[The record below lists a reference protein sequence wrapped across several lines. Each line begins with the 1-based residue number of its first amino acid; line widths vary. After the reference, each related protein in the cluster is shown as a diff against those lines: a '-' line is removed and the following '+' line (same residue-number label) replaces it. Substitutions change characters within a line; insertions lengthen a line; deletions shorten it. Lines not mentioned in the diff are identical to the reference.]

1 MKPTIIKLYFSI
13 IICLLPGNKNILAQD
28 KTFGYRWVMHQKD
41 WYQKVS
47 TDEIDEQKSL
57 LLNARSNA
65 KGKIGTLIPVF
76 QLDKNGA
83 EITII
88 IKYKSKNCKK
98 TWLTLSKIGECE
110 RIIANDTIIL
120 PTKNEWFEI
129 NRKVK
134 IKDALLLNVILEAE
148 GSHEKEN
155 KLWINKFGVYANGGR
170 LRNEVITLNHN
181 NTLSNDNYRIKT
193 TARKS
198 GNNKENLSSKMHN
211 KELKSE
217 SSALEKLP
225 IIKLNNA
232 DYSEIPSMDA
242 NILGIGETVH
252 GNKTLGNVAFA
263 MIKQRIKENNC
274 KLVLHEFPLE
284 SSLFVNR
291 YIKNDPRFKLE
302 DIERYMEGS
311 LSSETTID
319 FIKWLKHYNTTH
331 NNTVSLW
338 GMDLESMKMAGGI
351 DLSEFVETMFKEQK
365 NAQIDSIVNRL
376 LNGES
381 SVSDQKELTESTGI
395 IGKCLTEDER
405 EIIKWCLLTNQTYKE
420 TYDRLVHRDIIMAN
434 ICYKLIE
441 MLTKTGE
448 TTSIYGHFSHLNY
461 LVGGDMSRLDN
472 YAMGHYVRAQ
482 YAHNYQAIAL
492 CTYAGTTL
500 NALTDK
506 VIGVAKLVDAS
517 VGSIEHNLQTMAKG
531 MLYLPTKYL
540 DCTYVVKMRE
550 LGNSNNPQQFF
561 YISPKARAEGILFVP
576 YSVAIE
582 KSEDV
587 LKRYLNYVDNTVRRY
602 LEKAKKQKKQ

>member
-1 MKPTIIKLYFSI
+1 MKPTKIKLFFVM
-13 IICLLPGNKNILAQD
+13 IICLLTGNKNILAQD
-28 KTFGYRWVMHQKD
+28 KTFGYRWSMHQND

-47 TDEIDEQKSL
+47 TDKIDGQKSL
-57 LLNARSNA
+57 LLNARNNA

-76 QLDKNGA
+76 QLDKNGT
-83 EITII
+83 EITIT

-110 RIIANDTIIL
+110 RIIANDTIIM
-120 PTKNEWFEI
+120 PIKNEWFEI
-129 NRKVK
+129 SRKVK
-134 IKDALLLNVILEAE
+134 IKDALLLNVLLEAE

-193 TARKS
+193 STRKS
-198 GNNKENLSSKMHN
+198 GNNKDNLSSKMHN

-232 DYSEIPSMDA
+232 DYSEIPSMNA
-242 NILGIGETVH
+242 TILGIGETVH
-252 GNKTLGNVAFA
+252 GSNTLGSVAFD

-284 SSLFVNR
+284 NSLFVNR
-291 YIKNDPRFKLE
+291 YIKNGPRFRLE

-319 FIKWLKHYNTTH
+319 FIKWLKHYNTMQDSK
-331 NNTVSLW
+331 VSLW
-338 GMDLESMKMAGGI
+338 GMDLESMKMASGI
-351 DLSEFVETMFKEQK
+351 DLSEFVETLFKEQR

-381 SVSDQKELTESTGI
+381 SVSDQKELTERTGI

-420 TYDRLVHRDIIMAN
+420 TYDRLIHRDVIMAN
-434 ICYKLIE
+434 TCNKLIE
-441 MLTKTGE
+441 MIAKAGE

-461 LVGGDMSRLDN
+461 LVGGDMSRIDN
-472 YAMGHYVRAQ
+472 YAMGHYMRAQ

-506 VIGVAKLVDAS
+506 VIGVAKLVDAP

-540 DCTYVVKMRE
+540 DCAYVVKMRE

>member
-1 MKPTIIKLYFSI
+1 MKPTKIKLFFAI
-13 IICLLPGNKNILAQD
+13 IICLLTGNKNILAQD
-28 KTFGYRWVMHQKD
+28 KTFGYRWIMHQKD

-47 TDEIDEQKSL
+47 TDEIDGQKSL
-57 LLNARSNA
+57 LLHARSNA

-83 EITII
+83 EITIT
-88 IKYKSKNCKK
+88 IKYKSNNCKK
-98 TWLTLSKIGECE
+98 IWLTLSKIGECE
-110 RIIANDTIIL
+110 RIIANDTIIF
-120 PTKNEWFEI
+120 PTKKEWFEI

-134 IKDALLLNVILEAE
+134 IKDALLLNVLLEAE

-155 KLWINKFGVYANGGR
+155 KLWINKFGLYANGGR

-193 TARKS
+193 STRKS
-198 GNNKENLSSKMHN
+198 GNNKDNLSSKMHN

-252 GNKTLGNVAFA
+252 GSKTLGNVAFA

-291 YIKNDPRFKLE
+291 YIKNDTRFKLE

-351 DLSEFVETMFKEQK
+351 DLSEFVETLFKEQR

-420 TYDRLVHRDIIMAN
+420 TYDRLMHRDIIMAN
-434 ICYKLIE
+434 TCNKLIE
-441 MLTKTGE
+441 MLTKAGE
-448 TTSIYGHFSHLNY
+448 TTSIYGHFTHLNY
-461 LVGGDMSRLDN
+461 LVGSDMSRIDN
-472 YAMGHYVRAQ
+472 YAMGHYMRAQ

-500 NALTDK
+500 NALNDK
-506 VIGVAKLVDAS
+506 VIGVAKLVDAP

-540 DCTYVVKMRE
+540 DCTYVVKMRD

>member
-1 MKPTIIKLYFSI
+1 M
-13 IICLLPGNKNILAQD
+13 
-28 KTFGYRWVMHQKD
+28 
-41 WYQKVS
+41 
-47 TDEIDEQKSL
+47 
-57 LLNARSNA
+57 
-65 KGKIGTLIPVF
+65 
-76 QLDKNGA
+76 
-83 EITII
+83 
-88 IKYKSKNCKK
+88 
-98 TWLTLSKIGECE
+98 
-110 RIIANDTIIL
+110 
-120 PTKNEWFEI
+120 PTKKEWFEI

-134 IKDALLLNVILEAE
+134 IKDALLLNVLLEAE

-232 DYSEIPSMDA
+232 DYSEIPSMNA
-242 NILGIGETVH
+242 NILGIGETIH
-252 GNKTLGNVAFA
+252 GSKTLGNVAFN

-302 DIERYMEGS
+302 DIERYMEAS

-351 DLSEFVETMFKEQK
+351 DLSEFVETLFKEQR

-381 SVSDQKELTESTGI
+381 SASDQKELTESTDI

-420 TYDRLVHRDIIMAN
+420 TYDRLMHRDIIMAN
-434 ICYKLIE
+434 TCNKLIE

-506 VIGVAKLVDAS
+506 VIGVAKLVDAP

>member
-1 MKPTIIKLYFSI
+1 MKPSKIKLFFAI
-13 IICLLPGNKNILAQD
+13 IICLLTGNKNILAQD
-28 KTFGYRWVMHQKD
+28 KTFGYRWIMHQKD

-47 TDEIDEQKSL
+47 TDEIDGQKSL
-57 LLNARSNA
+57 LLHARSNA

-83 EITII
+83 EITIT
-88 IKYKSKNCKK
+88 IKYKSNNCKK
-98 TWLTLSKIGECE
+98 IWLTLSKIGECE
-110 RIIANDTIIL
+110 RIIANDTIIF
-120 PTKNEWFEI
+120 PTKKEWFEI

-134 IKDALLLNVILEAE
+134 IKDALLLNVLLEAE

-155 KLWINKFGVYANGGR
+155 KLWINKFGMYANGGR
-170 LRNEVITLNHN
+170 LRNEVIILNHN

-198 GNNKENLSSKMHN
+198 GNNNDNLSSKMHN

-225 IIKLNNA
+225 IIKLNNP
-232 DYSEIPSMDA
+232 DYSEIPSMNA
-242 NILGIGETVH
+242 KILGIGETVH
-252 GNKTLGNVAFA
+252 GSKTLGNVAFA

-319 FIKWLKHYNTTH
+319 FIKWLKLYNTTH

-351 DLSEFVETMFKEQK
+351 DLSEFVETLFKEQR

-434 ICYKLIE
+434 TCNKLIE
-441 MLTKTGE
+441 MITKAGE

-461 LVGGDMSRLDN
+461 LVGGEMSRLDN
-472 YAMGHYVRAQ
+472 YAMGHYMRAQ

-492 CTYAGTTL
+492 CTYAGATL

-506 VIGVAKLVDAS
+506 VIGVAKLVDAP
-517 VGSIEHNLQTMAKG
+517 VGSIEHKLQTMAKG

-540 DCTYVVKMRE
+540 DCMYVVKMRE

>member
-1 MKPTIIKLYFSI
+1 MKPTKIKLFFAI
-13 IICLLPGNKNILAQD
+13 IICLLTGNKNILAQD
-28 KTFGYRWVMHQKD
+28 KTFGYRWIMHQKD

-47 TDEIDEQKSL
+47 TDEIDGQKSL
-57 LLNARSNA
+57 LLHARSNA

-83 EITII
+83 EITIT
-88 IKYKSKNCKK
+88 IKYKSNNCKK
-98 TWLTLSKIGECE
+98 IWLTLSKIGECE
-110 RIIANDTIIL
+110 RIIANDTIIF
-120 PTKNEWFEI
+120 PTKKEWFEI

-134 IKDALLLNVILEAE
+134 IKDALLLNVLLEAE

-155 KLWINKFGVYANGGR
+155 KLWINKFGMYANGGR
-170 LRNEVITLNHN
+170 LRNEVIILNHN

-198 GNNKENLSSKMHN
+198 GNNNDNLSSKMHN

-225 IIKLNNA
+225 IIKLNNP
-232 DYSEIPSMDA
+232 DYSEIPSMNA
-242 NILGIGETVH
+242 KILGIGETVH
-252 GNKTLGNVAFA
+252 GSKTLGNVAFA

-319 FIKWLKHYNTTH
+319 FIKWLKLYNTTH

-351 DLSEFVETMFKEQK
+351 DLSEFVETLFKEQR

-434 ICYKLIE
+434 TCNKLIE
-441 MLTKTGE
+441 MITKAGE

-461 LVGGDMSRLDN
+461 LVGGEMSRLDN
-472 YAMGHYVRAQ
+472 YAMGHYMRAQ

-492 CTYAGTTL
+492 CTYAGATL

-506 VIGVAKLVDAS
+506 VIGVAKLVDAP
-517 VGSIEHNLQTMAKG
+517 VGSIEHKLQTMAKG

-540 DCTYVVKMRE
+540 DCMYVVKMRE

>member
-1 MKPTIIKLYFSI
+1 MKPTKIKLYFSI
-13 IICLLPGNKNILAQD
+13 IICLLTGNKNILAQD
-28 KTFGYRWVMHQKD
+28 KTFGYRWIMHQKD

-47 TDEIDEQKSL
+47 TDEIDGQKSL
-57 LLNARSNA
+57 LLHARSNA
-65 KGKIGTLIPVF
+65 KGKIATLIPVF

-83 EITII
+83 EITIT
-88 IKYKSKNCKK
+88 IKYKSNNCKK
-98 TWLTLSKIGECE
+98 IWLTLSKIGECE
-110 RIIANDTIIL
+110 RIIANDTIIF
-120 PTKNEWFEI
+120 PTKKEWFEI

-134 IKDALLLNVILEAE
+134 IKDALLLNVLLEAE

-155 KLWINKFGVYANGGR
+155 KLWINKFGLYANGGR

-193 TARKS
+193 STRKS
-198 GNNKENLSSKMHN
+198 GNNKDNLSSKMHN

-252 GNKTLGNVAFA
+252 GSKTLGNVAFA

-291 YIKNDPRFKLE
+291 YIKNDTRFKLE

-351 DLSEFVETMFKEQK
+351 DLSEFVETLFKEQR

-420 TYDRLVHRDIIMAN
+420 TYDRLMHRDIIMAN
-434 ICYKLIE
+434 TCNKLIE
-441 MLTKTGE
+441 MLTKAGE
-448 TTSIYGHFSHLNY
+448 TTSIFGHFSHLNY

-472 YAMGHYVRAQ
+472 YAMGHYMRAQ
-482 YAHNYQAIAL
+482 YAHNYQAITL

-506 VIGVAKLVDAS
+506 VIGVAKLVDAP

-540 DCTYVVKMRE
+540 DCTYMVKMRE

-602 LEKAKKQKKQ
+602 LEKAKKQNKQ

>member
-1 MKPTIIKLYFSI
+1 M
-13 IICLLPGNKNILAQD
+13 
-28 KTFGYRWVMHQKD
+28 
-41 WYQKVS
+41 
-47 TDEIDEQKSL
+47 
-57 LLNARSNA
+57 
-65 KGKIGTLIPVF
+65 
-76 QLDKNGA
+76 
-83 EITII
+83 
-88 IKYKSKNCKK
+88 
-98 TWLTLSKIGECE
+98 
-110 RIIANDTIIL
+110 
-120 PTKNEWFEI
+120 
-129 NRKVK
+129 
-134 IKDALLLNVILEAE
+134 LNVLLEAE

-181 NTLSNDNYRIKT
+181 NTLSNDNYRIKSST
-193 TARKS
+193 RKS
-198 GNNKENLSSKMHN
+198 GNNKDNLSTKMHN

-217 SSALEKLP
+217 SSALEKVP

-232 DYSEIPSMDA
+232 DCSEIPSM
-242 NILGIGETVH
+242 NTTILGIGETVH
-252 GNKTLGNVAFA
+252 GSKTLGNVAFD

-319 FIKWLKHYNTTH
+319 FIKWLKHYNTMQDSK
-331 NNTVSLW
+331 VSLW
-338 GMDLESMKMAGGI
+338 GMDLESMKMASGI
-351 DLSEFVETMFKEQK
+351 DLSEFVETLFKEQR

-381 SVSDQKELTESTGI
+381 SVSDQKELTERTGI

-420 TYDRLVHRDIIMAN
+420 TYDRLIHRDVIMAN
-434 ICYKLIE
+434 TCNKLIE
-441 MLTKTGE
+441 MIAKAGE

-461 LVGGDMSRLDN
+461 LVGGDMSRIDN
-472 YAMGHYVRAQ
+472 YAMGHYMRAQ
-482 YAHNYQAIAL
+482 YALNYQAIAL

-500 NALTDK
+500 NALNDK
-506 VIGVAKLVDAS
+506 VIGVAKLVDAP

-540 DCTYVVKMRE
+540 DCTYVVKMRD